1 MNRWICVFGLA
12 MIILILLAVGCGP
25 AATPAPTATPTKD
38 LSVGQALMENR
49 CSTCHPVSQ
58 VQAARY
64 NQEGWLSVTQRMV
77 SKGAQLSP
85 EQVEQVVEYLATT
98 YPSQ

>member
-1 MNRWICVFGLA
+1 MHKWIFIFGVVMMFL
-12 MIILILLAVGCGP
+12 LLLAVGCGP
-25 AATPAPTATPTKD
+25 AATPEPTPTKD
-38 LSVGQALMENR
+38 LSAGKALVENR

-77 SKGAQLSP
+77 SKGAQLTP
-85 EQVEQVVEYLATT
+85 EQLDQVVEYLAVT
-98 YPSQ
+98 YPGQ